1 MVSPLYLPANCQAAF
16 QLNWSVS
23 LFASQPWGES
33 SQCIESLCSK
43 LETNGIRLLEWRV
56 KDPNTA
62 QFFVS
67 TLPTVVPCDIVRYIK
82 GRWQHRARTV
92 SSINFRR
99 NYSLASVGAA
109 NDQTLD
115 AYVAQQPNKH
125 PMAQD
130 RVQTMFEE
138 MQFHDPIIELTE
150 PRTNNHGRFIYA
162 LQIVVESE
170 GNWNDVRKAAL
181 EGYIAAIRKTCS
193 KYGWLLSRI
202 GLLANHIHILLAAD
216 VTKSPE
222 SIALSLLN
230 NLAYSQGMK
239 PVFKF
244 SYYAGTFGP
253 YDRGAIWNELRKEK

>member
-16 QLNWSVS
+16 QLNWSLS
-23 LFASQPWGES
+23 IFASQPWGES
-33 SQCIESLCSK
+33 SQCIESLIPDFES
-43 LETNGIRLLEWRV
+43 NGIRLLEWRIMEN
-56 KDPNTA
+56 NTA

-67 TLPTVVPCDIVRYIK
+67 TLPTVVPCDLVRYIK

-92 SSINFRR
+92 SPIVFRR

-115 AYVAQQPNKH
+115 TYVANQTNKH
-125 PMAQD
+125 RMAQD

-138 MQFHDPIIELTE
+138 MQFHDPTIHLTV
-150 PRTNNHGRFIYA
+150 PQTNNHGRFIYA
-162 LQIVVESE
+162 LQVVIESE
-170 GNWNDVRKAAL
+170 GNWNDIRKTAQ
-181 EGYIAAIRKTCS
+181 EGYVAAIRKTCA
-193 KYGWLLSRI
+193 KYEWRLSRI
-202 GLLANHIHILLAAD
+202 GVLANHIHILLAAG
-216 VTKSPE
+216 VTYSPE
-222 SIALSLLN
+222 SIALSFLN

-253 YDRGAIWNELRKEK
+253 YDRGAIWNELRK